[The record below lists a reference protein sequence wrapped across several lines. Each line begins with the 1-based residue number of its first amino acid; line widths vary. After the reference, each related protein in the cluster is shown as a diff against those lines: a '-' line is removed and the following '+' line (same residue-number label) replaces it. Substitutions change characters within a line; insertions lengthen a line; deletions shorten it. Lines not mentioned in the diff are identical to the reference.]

1 MKKFLCS
8 LPIILISL
16 FLFTGCALTTAYKN
30 IFPSASSSST
40 ESSSSSQGGIK
51 QKETSQSAPVDKQV
65 AIVDDMDDLY
75 TGVLHDYKGVLTQ
88 ACCST
93 VNRMVKELGPI
104 PMQNM
109 WVNGRME
116 LFMVR
121 ASLRRMLE
129 ENISGNGKMVTLG
142 TETYTTKMGK

>member
-30 IFPSASSSST
+30 IFRQQVRRLLNPALVL
-40 ESSSSSQGGIK
+40 
-51 QKETSQSAPVDKQV
+51 KEALNRKKQV
-65 AIVDDMDDLY
+65 NRHLSTNRWQLLTIWMTSTQEYY
-75 TGVLHDYKGVLTQ
+75 TTTRGVLTQ
-88 ACCST
+88 AYCST

>member
-75 TGVLHDYKGVLTQ
+75 TGVLHDYKGGTYSGVL
-88 ACCST
+88 
-93 VNRMVKELGPI
+93 LD
-104 PMQNM
+104 
-109 WVNGRME
+109 
-116 LFMVR
+116 
-121 ASLRRMLE
+121 
-129 ENISGNGKMVTLG
+129 GKPHGQG
-142 TETYTTKMGK
+142 TWTHSNAEYVGE